1 MKSSVL
7 AWLDKT
13 AGRFPDKDA
22 FRMEEEHL
30 TFSSLRSITNQLGTF
45 LAERVSCGSPV
56 VCMAGRHVLTPAL
69 FLSVVRAGCI
79 YAPIDAAMPTS
90 RLQQMIGVAQ
100 AKHLLVDRENLEKAK
115 ALEFSGEIIVAEDVL
130 DTPANDALLADR
142 ARHILP
148 TSPLYIIFTSGS
160 TGAPKGVIT
169 SHHALMCYIDAV
181 SEVLKV
187 DETDVF
193 GGQAPLDYIAAVR
206 EIYFPVKT
214 GATTV
219 IIPKNEFSMPTE
231 LFGTLNRNKVTALCW
246 SVAGVE
252 LPAKLN
258 AFSECKPEFLKKV
271 CFSGSVMPGKYLR
284 AWQEALP
291 QVMYVNQYG
300 PTETTASCSY
310 YVVQETAG
318 DDTVL
323 PIGRPYKNYDI
334 LILTEDGRRA
344 AEGEVG
350 EICVLGPCLALGY
363 YGNPEKTAQ
372 SFVQNP
378 LNPNYRE
385 LMYKTGDLGKE
396 ENGQLWFL
404 GRKDRQIKHMGHRI
418 ELEEIEGTAK
428 RINGVNESCALYQK
442 ERELLYLFYTGDA
455 SAKEISLFFR
465 SNLPAFM
472 VPRKIIRLDKLPALP
487 NGKTDMNALKAMFQ

>member
-1 MKSSVL
+1 MDSSVL
-7 AWLDKT
+7 GWLDRT

-22 FRMEEEHL
+22 FRMEGEAL
-30 TFSSLRSITNQLGTF
+30 TFSALRGITLRLGTC
-45 LAERVSCGSPV
+45 LAERIPCGSPV

-69 FLSVVRAGCI
+69 FLSVVRAGCF
-79 YAPIDAAMPTS
+79 YAPIDAAMPVS
-90 RLQQMIGVAQ
+90 RLQQMIAVAR
-100 AKHLLVDRENLEKAK
+100 AGFMLVDRENLERAK
-115 ALEFSGEIIVAEDVL
+115 ALDFGGEIIVAEDVL
-130 DTPANDALLADR
+130 DTPADEALLAER

-187 DETDVF
+187 DENDVF

-206 EIYFPVKT
+206 DIYFPVKT

-219 IIPKNEFSMPTE
+219 IIPKNEFSIPTE

-258 AFSECKPEFLKKV
+258 AFTECKPEYLKKV
-271 CFSGSVMPGKYLR
+271 CFSGSPMPGRYLR
-284 AWQEALP
+284 IWQEALP
-291 QVMYVNQYG
+291 EVMYVNQYG
-300 PTETTASCSY
+300 PTETTASCTC
-310 YVVQETAG
+310 YVVQGKVDEN
-318 DDTVL
+318 TVL
-323 PIGRPYKNYDI
+323 PIGRPYKHYDV

-363 YGNPEKTAQ
+363 YGNAEKTAQ

-385 LMYKTGDLGKE
+385 LLYKTGDLGKE
-396 ENGQLWFL
+396 ENGLLWFL

-418 ELEEIEGTAK
+418 ELEEIEGNAK
-428 RINGVNESCALYQK
+428 RIDGVNDCCALYQK
-442 ERELLYLFYTGDA
+442 ERELLYLFYTGAA
-455 SAKEISLFFR
+455 SAKEITLYFR
-465 SNLPAFM
+465 ANLPAFM
-472 VPRKIIRLDKLPALP
+472 VPRKIVRLENLPALP